1 MKVLYVDDEPNNL
14 LTFQLG
20 FRQWFDI
27 LVTTNPFEV
36 LEMIRDE
43 QISVLISDQR
53 MPGMD
58 GLTLC
63 GEVMKIR
70 PELSIIIL
78 SAYDDQKVMMDAIRL
93 GGIFRFELKP
103 WDIVDMKQTI
113 TNAAEGTLLRRENL
127 MMVEDLKLK
136 NSQLNEAYQDISKL
150 KQALEEENCMIKED
164 LSSLSMPVE
173 IIGKS
178 KAIAKAIKDATYA
191 AKSDASVLL
200 VGETGTGKELFAKL
214 IHKMSSR
221 KENLMV
227 CINCAAI
234 PETLMESEL
243 FGYERGAFSGALK
256 RKHGKLEVANKGTL
270 FLDEIGEL
278 PLNMQPKLLR
288 ALQEKEFERLG
299 CNELVKTDFR
309 VVAATNRNLE
319 EAIRQGTFRSDL
331 YYRVN
336 IFPIVIPPLR
346 ERMEDLP
353 LLVNHLVA
361 QLNRRTGKHIE
372 QIPKKTIEQ
381 LMRYHWPG
389 NVRELANVVERAH
402 IQSEGSKL
410 LIGGCFQPI
419 VEINKPGD
427 GGIVSLV
434 ELEKRHILS
443 ILKQTNWRVRGEGG
457 AAELLEINPSTLESK
472 MKKWGIRRDE

>member
-20 FRQWFDI
+20 FRQWFDL
-27 LVTTNPFEV
+27 LVTPNPYEA
-36 LEMIRDE
+36 LEMIKNE
-43 QISVLISDQR
+43 EILVLISDQR

-113 TNAAEGTLLRRENL
+113 TNAAEATLLRRENL

-410 LIGGCFQPI
+410 LIGGCFQTI
-419 VEINKPGD
+419 VEINKAGD
-427 GGIVSLV
+427 GGTVSLV

-472 MKKWGIRRDE
+472 MKKLGIRREN

>member
-43 QISVLISDQR
+43 EISVLVSDQR

-58 GLTLC
+58 GLMLC
-63 GEVMKIR
+63 RKVMAIR
-70 PELSIIIL
+70 PELSIIML
-78 SAYDDQKVMMDAIRL
+78 SAYDDQKVMREAIKL
-93 GGIFRFELKP
+93 GGIFRYELKP
-103 WDIVDMKQTI
+103 WQIDDLKQTI
-113 TNAAEGTLLRRENL
+113 INAAEATFLRRENL

-136 NSQLNEAYQDISKL
+136 NRQLNEAYQDIIKL
-150 KQALEEENCMIKED
+150 KQGLEEENCMLKED
-164 LSSLSMPVE
+164 LTNCSIPVE
-173 IIGKS
+173 IVGKS
-178 KAIAKAIKDATYA
+178 KAIVKAIKDATSA
-191 AKSDASVLL
+191 AKSDVSVLL

-221 KENLMV
+221 KDDLMV

-234 PETLMESEL
+234 PETLVESEL

-299 CNELVKTDFR
+299 SNELVKTDFR

-319 EAIRQGTFRSDL
+319 EAIRLGTFRSDL

-346 ERMEDLP
+346 ERLEDLP

-361 QLNRRTGKHIE
+361 QLNRRTGKHIK

-410 LIGGCFQPI
+410 LIGGCFQTM
-419 VEINKPGD
+419 VEINKPG
-427 GGIVSLV
+427 GEEIVSLAEV
-434 ELEKRHILS
+434 EKRHILS
-443 ILKQTNWRVRGEGG
+443 ILRQTNWRVRGEGG
-457 AAELLEINPSTLESK
+457 AAELLDVNPSTLESK
-472 MKKWGIRRDE
+472 MKKWGIRREK